1 MNPQAGPPWQSL
13 QKLLGEGVDQG
24 VYSAAVALV
33 GLKGVLLWQGAAGR
47 VSRDPES
54 PPATPGT
61 IFDLASLTKPLA
73 TALALMLLEAR
84 RWQHWTLRLFG

>member
-1 MNPQAGPPWQSL
+1 MSLISPGAPTDGPGWRSL
-13 QKLLGEGVDQG
+13 AQLLDRGRDEG

-33 GLKGVLLWQGAAGR
+33 GLQGDLHWQGVTGR
-47 VSRDPES
+47 VSRNPAS

-73 TALALMLLEAR
+73 TTLALMLL
-84 RWQHWTLRLFG
+84 